1 YPLSLPTLFR
11 SRHARCASL
20 GGGGGQETNVRAEAP
35 RAERSAPGRAR
46 QSAHALRRH
55 RAGFLG
61 AVARLRERRARGLR
75 RLRGAFAGLRRL
87 GVFRVHRAHRRGVLV
102 SRLGIL
108 PIVPRKANGR
118 NRGESRSNVLP
129 ERAPLRQFV
138 LTLPFEL
145 RARLAYDGKLLGAV
159 CHAFVDSVLG
169 WYRRHLSAR
178 GLSAGKGGAVT
189 AVQRV
194 SSDLRLNPHFHSIA
208 LDGVYVEDEHSE
220 LAFHRLPCLTN
231 GDVAD

>member
-1 YPLSLPTLFR
+1 QAIFCLWSL
-11 SRHARCASL
+11 ASGPL
-20 GGGGGQETNVRAEAP
+20 GGLAALLARDHRPSQRAAPSETSRAALPFAP
-35 RAERSAPGRAR
+35 A
-46 QSAHALRRH
+46 ALWVWRP
-55 RAGFLG
+55 
-61 AVARLRERRARGLR
+61 
-75 RLRGAFAGLRRL
+75 
-87 GVFRVHRAHRRGVLV
+87 
-102 SRLGIL
+102 S
-108 PIVPRKANGR
+108 PGR

-194 SSDLRLNPHFHSIA
+194 SSDLRLN
-208 LDGVYVEDEHSE
+208 
-220 LAFHRLPCLTN
+220 
-231 GDVAD
+231 